1 MDAVA
6 HGWAGR
12 RSSSETVAEAVRK
25 SLLDAILFGDLAAPS
40 RLFPAALAARFGVS
54 ITPVREALARLAS
67 EGFIEAIPRH
77 GYHVRSPTPGYITE
91 LWSVRLALELMAG
104 ETILRRFPEAP
115 ARHAALAPLLT
126 LHGKLAGQAARS
138 HRNHVALNG
147 QFHDTLV
154 ELAGNTLLASTYH
167 GIRVR
172 LFVAWVQRGSRAW
185 RARLSNEQAEHQAVL
200 DALQAGDGP
209 ALDAALRAHL
219 SRSLADALADLRD
232 TKQKQ
237 EREDTHGT
245 TRLDGTDGRPRAAA
259 GGAGRSRPEP
269 GARHDPDVDLPQPR
283 RHQPARSRA
292 G

>member
-1 MDAVA
+1 MV
-6 HGWAGR
+6 HESAGR
-12 RSSSETVAEAVRK
+12 PRFSETVAEAVRR
-25 SLLDAILFGDLAAPS
+25 SLLDAILFGNLAAPS
-40 RLFPAALAARFGVS
+40 RLFPAALASRFGVS
-54 ITPVREALARLAS
+54 VTPVREALARLAI

-77 GYHVRSPTPGYITE
+77 GYHVRSPTQDYVTE
-91 LWSVRLALELMAG
+91 LWGVRLALELMAG
-104 ETILRRFPEAP
+104 ETILRRFPAAP

-185 RARLSNEQAEHQAVL
+185 RARLSNEQTEHQAVL

-219 SRSLADALADLRD
+219 SRSLADALADLRA
-232 TKQKQ
+232 TEQKQ
-237 EREDTHGT
+237 EREDTHDT
-245 TRLDGTDGRPRAAA
+245 TRPHDPGGRPRAAA
-259 GGAGRSRPEP
+259 GTAGRIRPEP
-269 GARHDPDVDLPQPR
+269 GDYNDPDVDLPQPR
-283 RHQPARSRA
+283 RHQPARGGA